1 MNSDT
6 DNRLRKHIGHACLQL
21 PCPDLDASLRF
32 FTERLGFVVEQIV
45 PADAPRT
52 ALLSGHGMNLRL
64 RAERAARPAQNRI
77 CIQLS
82 CDRAVLADAAQAQ
95 LVSPCGVRIEL
106 IDAEPALQIA
116 SAEQADRKRVEEGK
130 RGSGRVEH
138 GWGR

>member
-6 DNRLRKHIGHACLQL
+6 DNRLRKHIGHACLQW

-77 CIQLS
+77 CIQLRS
-82 CDRAVLADAAQAQ
+82 EEHTSELQS
-95 LVSPCGVRIEL
+95 LMRISYDVFCLKKTKTETTTK
-106 IDAEPALQIA
+106 AT
-116 SAEQADRKRVEEGK
+116 
-130 RGSGRVEH
+130 
-138 GWGR
+138 